1 MEENSF
7 YNQIKQAGDMK
18 TLEKIVLTCSNCP
31 LRAGCQQV
39 VFGVGNV
46 NAKIMW
52 IGEGPGADEDR
63 LGEPFVGRAGQLL
76 DRILVS
82 VGFSRQENVYITN
95 VVKCRPPQNRNP
107 LPEEYQVCM
116 PILREQFKRIRPK
129 IIVLLGAVALHALL
143 DPQAGITKNR
153 GQWIEKQGIWLIAT
167 YHPAALLRNENLK
180 KDVWLDM
187 QNIVKKYREIVDSQ
201 HFPEFKL

>member
-1 MEENSF
+1 MMEENTF

-18 TLEKIVLTCSNCP
+18 TLKQTALTCSNCS

-46 NAKIMW
+46 NAQIMW

-76 DRILVS
+76 DKILATG
-82 VGFSRQENVYITN
+82 GFSRQENVYITN

-107 LPEEYQVCM
+107 LPEEVQVCL
-116 PILREQFKRIRPK
+116 PILREEFKRIHPK
-129 IIVLLGAVALHALL
+129 IIVLLGAVALHAIL
-143 DPQAGITKNR
+143 DPQAGITKSR
-153 GQWIEKQGIWLIAT
+153 GQWIEKQGIWFIAT

-187 QNIVKKYREIVDSQ
+187 HNIVKKYREIVDSQ
-201 HFPEFKL
+201 PVSYTH

>member
-1 MEENSF
+1 MEENTF

-18 TLEKIVLTCSNCP
+18 TLKQTALTCSNCS

-46 NAKIMW
+46 NAQIMW

-76 DRILVS
+76 DKILAS
-82 VGFSRQENVYITN
+82 GGFSRQENVYITN

-107 LPEEYQVCM
+107 LPEEVQVCL
-116 PILREQFKRIRPK
+116 PILREEFKRIHPK
-129 IIVLLGAVALHALL
+129 IIVLLGAVALHAIL
-143 DPQAGITKNR
+143 DPQAGITKSR
-153 GQWIEKQGIWLIAT
+153 GQWIEKQGIWFIAT

-187 QNIVKKYREIVDSQ
+187 HNIVKKYREVVDSQ
-201 HFPEFKL
+201 HFPEFKQ